1 MPMSEHLGQFQLLA
15 TIRLA
20 PLFATQFFGAFNDNL
35 FRQALAV
42 MLVFGGL
49 IASEDTDFFVNAAA
63 ALFMLPFFLFSA
75 TAGRI
80 ADKYEKARLI
90 RVVKVAE
97 ILVAALAGLSLYLQN
112 VPLMLFVLFLF
123 GTQSTFFGPLKYSIL
138 PQHLHE
144 SELVGGNAMVAMG
157 TFVAIL
163 LGTLIGTMVGGASG
177 FVSGLLFSLIMVTA
191 LIGYLASR
199 RIPEAPPT
207 AKFETSIWNPVK
219 DTLEIIGLARQKKA
233 VFLSILGVSWFWLL
247 GGVYLAQIPNLTKL
261 HLFGDQTVVTLLL
274 GVFTLSIA
282 TGSLLCEKLS
292 GRKIEIGLV
301 PFGALGLS
309 LAGVDLYF
317 AIQNIEPVAQR
328 GMLAFLSTPTTPR
341 LLIDVFLLGVFA
353 GLYEVPL
360 YASIQARTPEQQ
372 RARVIAATNILNS
385 LFMVSG
391 SMFAIL
397 WLTILEFS
405 IPSLLLC
412 IAIATLVVSAFIFN
426 QVPEFAMR
434 FLIWTLTH
442 TMYRVTHEA
451 LERIPERGAAML
463 VCNHV
468 SYVDALIIAGSVPRP
483 IRFIMLKRIHQIPV
497 LNFIFRTGRAIPI
510 ESSRVDTQAYEF
522 ALNEIHE
529 GLEAGDLLC
538 IFPEGKLTTDGEMN
552 DFRPGVERILKTT
565 PVPTVPLAL
574 QGLWG
579 SFFSHKGGTF
589 RNTGRFWSRVRIRA
603 GEVLRP
609 EGLTAERLRDEVMGL
624 RGDAA

>member
-1 MPMSEHLGQFQLLA
+1 MSEHLGQFQLLA
-15 TIRLA
+15 TARLA
-20 PLFATQFFGAFNDNL
+20 PLFTTQFFGAFNDNL
-35 FRQALAV
+35 FRLALTV

-63 ALFMLPFFLFSA
+63 GLFMLPFFLFSA

-80 ADKYEKARLI
+80 ADKYDKARLI
-90 RVVKVAE
+90 RLVKVAE

-163 LGTLIGTMVGGASG
+163 LGTLIGSIVGGASG
-177 FVSGLLFSLIMVTA
+177 VVSGLLFTLIMVTA
-191 LIGYLASR
+191 VIGYLASR
-199 RIPEAPPT
+199 YVPEAPPT
-207 AKFETSIWNPVK
+207 AKIEGSLWNPVK

-247 GGVYLAQIPNLTKL
+247 GGVYLAQIPNLTKV
-261 HLFGDQTVVTLLL
+261 HLFGDQTVVALLL

-317 AIQNIEPVAQR
+317 AIQSIEPGAEQ

-372 RARVIAATNILNS
+372 RARVIAAANILNS

-391 SMFAIL
+391 SLFAIL

-405 IPSLLLC
+405 IPSLMLC
-412 IAIATLVVSAFIFN
+412 IAIATLVVSTFIFN

-483 IRFIMLKRIHQIPV
+483 IRFIMLKRIHGIPV

-510 ESSRVDTQAYEF
+510 ESPRVDKEAYEF
-522 ALNEIHE
+522 ALNEIRE

-538 IFPEGKLTTDGEMN
+538 IFPEGKLTTDGEV
-552 DFRPGVERILKTT
+552 DEFRPGVERILKAT
-565 PVPTVPLAL
+565 PVPTIPLAL

-579 SFFSHKGGTF
+579 SFFSHKGGAF

-609 EGLTAERLRDEVMGL
+609 EGLTAERLRNEVMGL

>member
-1 MPMSEHLGQFQLLA
+1 MSEHLGQFQLLA
-15 TIRLA
+15 TARLA
-20 PLFATQFFGAFNDNL
+20 PLFTTQFFGAFNDNL
-35 FRQALAV
+35 FRLALTV

-63 ALFMLPFFLFSA
+63 GLFMLPFFLFSA

-80 ADKYEKARLI
+80 ADKYDKARLI
-90 RVVKVAE
+90 RLVKVAE

-163 LGTLIGTMVGGASG
+163 LGTLIGSIVGGASG
-177 FVSGLLFSLIMVTA
+177 VVSGLLFTLIMVTA
-191 LIGYLASR
+191 VIGYLASR
-199 RIPEAPPT
+199 YVPEAPPT
-207 AKFETSIWNPVK
+207 AKIEGSLWNPVK

-261 HLFGDQTVVTLLL
+261 HLFGDQTVVALLL

-317 AIQNIEPVAQR
+317 AIQSIEPGAEQ

-372 RARVIAATNILNS
+372 RARVIAAANILNS

-391 SMFAIL
+391 SLFAIL

-405 IPSLLLC
+405 IPSLMLC
-412 IAIATLVVSAFIFN
+412 IAIATLVVSTFIFN

-483 IRFIMLKRIHQIPV
+483 IRFIMLKRIHGIPV

-510 ESSRVDTQAYEF
+510 ESPRVDKEAYEF
-522 ALNEIHE
+522 ALNEIRE

-579 SFFSHKGGTF
+579 SFFSHKGGAF

-603 GEVLRP
+603 GKALRP
-609 EGLTAERLRDEVMGL
+609 EGLTAERLRNEVMGL
-624 RGDAA
+624 RGDSA

>member
-1 MPMSEHLGQFQLLA
+1 MPPDHSC
-15 TIRLA
+15 
-20 PLFATQFFGAFNDNL
+20 
-35 FRQALAV
+35 
-42 MLVFGGL
+42 
-49 IASEDTDFFVNAAA
+49 
-63 ALFMLPFFLFSA
+63 
-75 TAGRI
+75 
-80 ADKYEKARLI
+80 AR
-90 RVVKVAE
+90 
-97 ILVAALAGLSLYLQN
+97 N
-112 VPLMLFVLFLF
+112 
-123 GTQSTFFGPLKYSIL
+123 
-138 PQHLHE
+138 
-144 SELVGGNAMVAMG
+144 
-157 TFVAIL
+157 
-163 LGTLIGTMVGGASG
+163 
-177 FVSGLLFSLIMVTA
+177 
-191 LIGYLASR
+191 
-199 RIPEAPPT
+199 
-207 AKFETSIWNPVK
+207 
-219 DTLEIIGLARQKKA
+219 
-233 VFLSILGVSWFWLL
+233 
-247 GGVYLAQIPNLTKL
+247 
-261 HLFGDQTVVTLLL
+261 
-274 GVFTLSIA
+274 
-282 TGSLLCEKLS
+282 LS

-483 IRFIMLKRIHQIPV
+483 IRIHHAQTNPPDSGAE
-497 LNFIFRTGRAIPI
+497 LH
-510 ESSRVDTQAYEF
+510 
-522 ALNEIHE
+522 L
-529 GLEAGDLLC
+529 
-538 IFPEGKLTTDGEMN
+538 
-552 DFRPGVERILKTT
+552 
-565 PVPTVPLAL
+565 
-574 QGLWG
+574 
-579 SFFSHKGGTF
+579 SH
-589 RNTGRFWSRVRIRA
+589 WSRHPHRV
-603 GEVLRP
+603 V
-609 EGLTAERLRDEVMGL
+609 TS
-624 RGDAA
+624 

>member
-1 MPMSEHLGQFQLLA
+1 MSENLGQFRLLS
-15 TIRLA
+15 TSRLA
-20 PLFATQFFGAFNDNL
+20 PLFTTQFFGAFNDNL
-35 FRQALAV
+35 FRQALGV
-42 MLVFGGL
+42 MFVYGGL
-49 IASEDTDFFVNAAA
+49 IASGATDLFANAAA
-63 ALFMLPFFLFSA
+63 GLFMLPFFLFSA

-80 ADKYEKARLI
+80 ADKYEKARLVRLI
-90 RVVKVAE
+90 KIAE

-144 SELVGGNAMVAMG
+144 SELVGGNAMFAMG

-163 LGTLIGTMVGGASG
+163 LGTLLGTTVGGGS
-177 FVSGLLFSLIMVTA
+177 FDSIYGLLFLLILATA
-191 LIGYLASR
+191 VVGYVASR
-199 RIPEAPPT
+199 YVPP
-207 AKFETSIWNPVK
+207 AASQAEISGPIWSPIK
-219 DTLEIIGLARQKKA
+219 DTREILRLAREKKA

-247 GGVYLAQIPNLTKL
+247 GGLYLAQIPNLTKK
-261 HLFGDQTVVTLLL
+261 HLFGEASVVTLIL

-317 AIQNIEPVAQR
+317 ALQAIEPTGERGVAE
-328 GMLAFLSTPTTPR
+328 FLVSDGSAR
-341 LLIDVFLLGVFA
+341 FLLDIFLLGVFA
-353 GLYEVPL
+353 GFYEVPL
-360 YASIQARTPEQQ
+360 YASIQARTPQQQ

-391 SMFAIL
+391 SVFAIL
-397 WLTILEFS
+397 WLTILGFS
-405 IPSLLLC
+405 IPSLLLFL
-412 IAIATLVVSAFIFN
+412 AISTLCVSAFIFY

-434 FLIWTLTH
+434 FLIWLITH
-442 TMYRVTHEA
+442 TMYRVSHEA
-451 LERIPERGAAML
+451 IERIPDRGAAML
-463 VCNHV
+463 ACNHV
-468 SYVDALIIAGSVPRP
+468 SYMDALIIAGSVPRP
-483 IRFIMLKRIHQIPV
+483 VRFIMLKRIFDIPV

-510 ESSRVDTQAYEF
+510 ESPRSNAQAYDH
-522 ALNEIHE
+522 ALSEIRE

-538 IFPEGKLTTDGEMN
+538 IFPEGKLTTDGEID
-552 DFRPGVERILKTT
+552 DFRPGIERILETT
-565 PVPTVPLAL
+565 PVPVIPLAL

-603 GEVLRP
+603 GEKLTP
-609 EGLTAERLRDEVMGL
+609 EGLTADRVREQVLTL